1 MLNCKNNKRVDK
13 KLDVWANM
21 KRSEYDR
28 TLLWASKKLKS
39 FGVFSKVEDDFVSGK
54 TRVKVAGDTKTKWH
68 SIGHEHDLFRLISEE
83 MKEKLLDAD
92 TLNKLGNDHLKYID
106 F

>member
-1 MLNCKNNKRVDK
+1 MLNCKNNKRVEK

-54 TRVKVAGDTKTKWH
+54 TRVKVASDTKNKWH
-68 SIGHEHDLFRLISEE
+68 GIGHERDLFRLISEE

-92 TLNKLGNDHLKYID
+92 TLNKLGNDHLNHIN